1 MKPESTALDMAMTAD
16 IISHTLTEGGGVV
29 VLAVTRDA
37 TGFINHY
44 AGRNTP
50 RSMAHMALTL
60 LRQAVDDLIS
70 RDQSTPLDQDDE
82 AFLSDLTDTIND
94 LEFYADPESAA

>member
-1 MKPESTALDMAMTAD
+1 MNTESTARVMEMTSD
-16 IISHTLTEGGGVV
+16 IISRTLAEGGGVV
-29 VLAVTRDA
+29 LCGVNKDEK
-37 TGFINHY
+37 GFITHY

-60 LRQAVDDLIS
+60 LRQAQDDLIS

-82 AFLSDLTDTIND
+82 AFLTDLGTIVDD
-94 LEFYADPESAA
+94 LEFYVDPEAWS